1 MTQQPSAKSPEQKLH
16 EIKQWVPQEFCVGE
30 CRGCCKFMESY
41 WLPHV
46 LVAEAE
52 LVGYR
57 SIGLVQTG
65 TAMTCQFLEPTPHHC
80 RIYAR
85 RPFECRLYPF
95 LLTRRQDTLDLV
107 AHQGC
112 PFVTRELGTQKFK
125 EYCQYLT
132 GLFRGSA
139 VRALLRQEAD
149 RFHTYPDVELYLIQ
163 RDVIRQ
169 PRSQKP

>member
-1 MTQQPSAKSPEQKLH
+1 MKPRPSSKTAIEQLH
-16 EIKQWVPQEFCVGE
+16 DLASWVPSSFCCDE

-52 LVGYR
+52 LVGHR
-57 SIGLVQTG
+57 SIGLAHTG
-65 TAMTCQFLEPTPHHC
+65 TAMTCQFLETGRHHC

-112 PFVTRELGTQKFK
+112 PFVTRELGTPKFK

-132 GLFRGSA
+132 GLFTGSA

-169 PRSQKP
+169 ERSRQP